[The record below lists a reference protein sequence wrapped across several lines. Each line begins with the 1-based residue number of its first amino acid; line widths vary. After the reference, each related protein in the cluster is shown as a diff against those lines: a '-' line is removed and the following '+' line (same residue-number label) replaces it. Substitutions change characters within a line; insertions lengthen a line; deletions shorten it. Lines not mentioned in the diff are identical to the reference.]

1 MLPAVPVVPVG
12 IQVHPGRIEIVQVR
26 VLPVTQASMPVP
38 LAATALTHA
47 VEIKQRIMIVGRGAL
62 SAGGPCRPMQVL
74 FHSPTNAPSV
84 RDFPPPV
91 TNGAVT
97 VVTGTPSQF
106 YQDVH
111 MHGIMSDAEVL
122 ELQPKANDLKSHV
135 ESSECL
141 GEIAK
146 VSVVCSC
153 Q

>member
-1 MLPAVPVVPVG
+1 
-12 IQVHPGRIEIVQVR
+12 
-26 VLPVTQASMPVP
+26 MPVP
-38 LAATALTHA
+38 LAATAHTHA
-47 VEIKQRIMIVGRGAL
+47 VEIKQLLNALLGAAPSPPGDPVARCKSFFIFPRIPRT
-62 SAGGPCRPMQVL
+62 
-74 FHSPTNAPSV
+74 HAPSV

-91 TNGAVT
+91 TNGA